1 MCRVSAV
8 VAPTGADIRVLFS
21 SDALLVLDKPSGVSM
36 FADRVGAETLW
47 PQLLAQFG
55 RLLPVHRL
63 DKGTSGVL
71 VLARQQFMQQHL
83 NRVFSSGSQQ
93 AVQQQA
99 REQARAAVGQP
110 ASRRSNAAD
119 AATLRKYYVARVT
132 GKLRLAGTGLIDLP
146 LMPGRK
152 SRYRVAG
159 PRDAIERQGTRWILR
174 GLPDSKAV
182 AARTGLRVLTPRGN
196 EQQPDDA
203 PRGDSLLMLRPL
215 TGRTHQLRVHLSW
228 IGHAIRGDHLYGNPK
243 DPAQQHSR
251 LALHC
256 HRLVLPM
263 PDGSWLSV
271 RSPIPADL

>member
-1 MCRVSAV
+1 MCSVSAA
-8 VAPTGADIRVLFS
+8 VAPSGADIQVLFS
-21 SDALLVLDKPSGVSM
+21 NDALLVLDKPSGVSM

-93 AVQQQA
+93 ATRQPMP
-99 REQARAAVGQP
+99 RNSAAGKP
-110 ASRRSNAAD
+110 
-119 AATLRKYYVARVT
+119 ATLRKYYVARVT

-182 AARTGLRVLTPRGN
+182 AARTGVRVLTPPSK
-196 EQQPDDA
+196 ELPPDGT
-203 PRGDSLLMLRPL
+203 PRSDSLLMLRPL

-271 RSPIPADL
+271 RSPIPDDL

>member
-1 MCRVSAV
+1 MTAL
-8 VAPTGADIRVLFS
+8 VAQQGADIQVLFS
-21 SDALLVLDKPSGVSM
+21 SAALLVLDKPSGVSM

-83 NRVFSSGSQQ
+83 NRVFSSASQQ
-93 AVQQQA
+93 TQQPAAPNKGAAPQQA
-99 REQARAAVGQP
+99 I
-110 ASRRSNAAD
+110 
-119 AATLRKYYVARVT
+119 LRKYYVARVT
-132 GKLRLAGTGLIDLP
+132 GKLRLAGTGMIDLP

-159 PRDAIERQGTRWILR
+159 PREEIERQGTRWLLR
-174 GLPDSKAV
+174 GQPDRKAV
-182 AARTGLRVLTPRGN
+182 SARTGVRVINT
-196 EQQPDDA
+196 
-203 PRGDSLLMLRPL
+203 GDSSLLMLRPL

-263 PDGSWLSV
+263 PDGRWLSV
-271 RSPIPADL
+271 RSPIPDDL

>member
-1 MCRVSAV
+1 MLGSLAV
-8 VAPTGADIRVLFS
+8 ASGRYRMEIRNDL
-21 SDALLVLDKPSGVSM
+21 
-36 FADRVGAETLW
+36 
-47 PQLLAQFG
+47 QFG

-93 AVQQQA
+93 AT
-99 REQARAAVGQP
+99 RLPMPRHGGAAKP
-110 ASRRSNAAD
+110 
-119 AATLRKYYVARVT
+119 ATLRKYYVARVT

-159 PRDAIERQGTRWILR
+159 PREAIERQGTRWILR
-174 GLPDSKAV
+174 GAADSKAV
-182 AARTGLRVLTPRGN
+182 AARTGVRLLSPRFEAN
-196 EQQPDDA
+196 QADRA
-203 PRGDSLLMLRPL
+203 TRGDSLLLLRPL

-243 DPAQQHSR
+243 DPAQQHPR

-271 RSPIPADL
+271 RCPLPEDL